1 MKLIMLVLL
10 FPILLCGQTK
20 IGQDIDGEL
29 VNDYFGYSV
38 SLSADGSIVAVGAY
52 ANDGNGND
60 SGHVR
65 VFQNQSGSWTQ
76 IGQDIDGES
85 AGDLS
90 GYSVSLSADGSI
102 VAIGATNN
110 SGGGDGSGHVRVYQN
125 QSGTWTQLGQDIN
138 GSASYT
144 LSGWSVSLSDDGS
157 FLAIGAI
164 GFSGPGE
171 FLGRV
176 RVYENQAGTWTQ
188 VGQDLKGEANFDFS
202 GWSTSL
208 SADGS
213 ILAVGATYNDDSGED
228 SGHVKVYENQA
239 GTWVQIGDNING
251 ENPGDQSG
259 YSVSLSNDGSIVA
272 ISATY
277 NDGSGTNSGHVRVYE
292 NQLGVWTQIG
302 QDVDGEVAND
312 QSGQGI
318 SLSAD
323 GTILAVG
330 AYSNSING
338 SSSGVVKV
346 YKYIS
351 GVWTQIGVSI
361 GGEAAN
367 DWSGWSVNMSY
378 DGSTVAIGAPNN
390 DGNGSNSGQVRV
402 YDLNSVLSTKQFE
415 ISNFTVYPNP
425 ATTRVTVKMND
436 SEVLR
441 NINLYNQVGQLLV
454 STNEKYI
461 NTSDLAS
468 GIYHLEVITETG
480 KASKKIVIK

>member
-1 MKLIMLVLL
+1 MKRILFLFLLPFLV
-10 FPILLCGQTK
+10 FSQTK

-29 VNDYFGYSV
+29 INDYSGYSV
-38 SLSADGSIVAVGAY
+38 SLSADGSVLAIGAY

-65 VFQNQSGSWTQ
+65 VYQNIANSWTQ
-76 IGQDIDGES
+76 IGQDIDGEA

-110 SGGGDGSGHVRVYQN
+110 NGGGEGSGHVRVYQN
-125 QSGTWTQLGQDIN
+125 QAGTWVQLGQDIN
-138 GSASYT
+138 GGASYA

-176 RVYENQAGTWTQ
+176 SVYENQAGTWVQ
-188 VGQDLKGEANFDFS
+188 VGQDLQGEANFDFS

-208 SADGS
+208 SSDGS
-213 ILAVGATYNDDSGED
+213 ILAVGATYNDGTGTD
-228 SGHVKVYENQA
+228 SGHVRIYQNQA
-239 GTWVQIGDNING
+239 GTWVQIGDDING

-272 ISATY
+272 IGAT
-277 NDGSGTNSGHVRVYE
+277 NNSGTGPQSGHVRVYQ
-292 NQLGVWTQIG
+292 NQAGIWIQLG
-302 QDVDGEVAND
+302 QDVDGESAND

-318 SLSAD
+318 SLSSD

-330 AYSNSING
+330 AYSNDING

-346 YKYIS
+346 YKYIANT
-351 GVWTQIGVSI
+351 WTQIGSSI
-361 GGEAAN
+361 AGEAAN
-367 DWSGWSVNMSY
+367 DWSGWSVSLAS

-402 YDLNSVLSTKQFE
+402 FDLNSVLSTKHFE
-415 ISNFTVYPNP
+415 INNFTVYPNP
-425 ATTRVTVKMND
+425 ATTMVNVKLNNNK
-436 SEVLR
+436 VLK

-454 STNEKYI
+454 STQEKQI
-461 NTSDLAS
+461 NTSDLTS
-468 GIYHLEVITETG
+468 GIYHLEVITEDG
-480 KASKKIVIK
+480 KASKKVIIK